1 MSPSL
6 AAPSHHSLTS
16 LLNPLSP
23 LLTSPSLLFPPSPPQ
38 PHLLKFS
45 QPSLTLPAGE
55 SRYIGLQFAPLP
67 NGKPSGGE
75 TRLMVFVNNEED
87 KNEECMEISVVY
99 V

>member
-1 MSPSL
+1 MAFLSGT
-6 AAPSHHSLTS
+6 SLTS
-16 LLNPLSP
+16 LKPYSLAADASLSLYP
-23 LLTSPSLLFPPSPPQ
+23 FPPSPPQ

>member
-1 MSPSL
+1 M
-6 AAPSHHSLTS
+6 AATP
-16 LLNPLSP
+16 
-23 LLTSPSLLFPPSPPQ
+23 FPPSPSPQ